1 MCHFSFKLCH
11 FSLNLCHHLIADFI
25 FEPLN
30 AHQSAIRWEVVQLY
44 WSRCSASTSRRRPAW
59 CQAQHHARNHW
70 VLSFTSRNLS
80 QNMHF
85 LLSSLRLSF
94 NLGRSIL
101 NRIMGHSFFSR
112 NICTNKMFCFNPSSI
127 LYQDDHDYLVGLY
140 KFAVS
145 ISWCCW
151 RTMTNVHEFKLT
163 ILNMNILV

>member
-1 MCHFSFKLCH
+1 MD
-11 FSLNLCHHLIADFI
+11 II

-30 AHQSAIRWEVVQLY
+30 AHQSAIRWEIVQLY

-94 NLGRSIL
+94 NLSKSIL
-101 NRIMGHSFFSR
+101 NRTMGHSFFSR
-112 NICTNKMFCFNPSSI
+112 IYVQGKCFVLTPLQFYITMIMTILLDYTN
-127 LYQDDHDYLVGLY
+127 LR
-140 KFAVS
+140 S
-145 ISWCCW
+145 ISWCC
-151 RTMTNVHEFKLT
+151 RTTTTNVHEFKLI